1 MATWRAKAFIRA
13 SLTSSWRSR
22 RNKYC
27 FYGQAYKTS
36 SYFTPQTVVP
46 VVAQTVTVGGA
57 VVGER
62 GNDRAHALVGVA

>member
-1 MATWRAKAFIRA
+1 MASESFYVQALA
-13 SLTSSWRSR
+13 SVGGSVAETGELFLCS
-22 RNKYC
+22 
-27 FYGQAYKTS
+27 GIETS